1 MGALLLYILKSTICL
16 ILFYLGFKALLSN
29 DTFFRFNRW
38 VLLGGIGICMLLP
51 VIKIQTSEPLLIQQP
66 IIHLEK
72 MIAGEE
78 TVAIHLPDNNSGVDI
93 TPVTGPARMIDW
105 GQIIALLYWAGVVF
119 CLMTTLLSFRK
130 MFVLIRSGRKLQQ
143 GRYTLIIVP
152 SCVSPFSWGR
162 YIILSEEDYEKY
174 PDEILT
180 HEMMHLKSHHSIDLL
195 FMECILWLHW
205 FNPAIWLLKREL
217 KDIHEYQADKGVLT
231 LGIDA
236 TKYQLLLVKKAV
248 GSSLYTLA
256 NSFNHSKIKKRI
268 TMMLKG
274 KSNNWARLKLLLLV
288 PVGLIV
294 LNAFARPEVNRQ
306 LETLVQS
313 KDKETPPEEQQDMR
327 RFFKM
332 ELEKYMRE
340 KMGITTPSDED
351 KNNFLE
357 KETNKQMLLVNA
369 LGQILLNNK
378 FTSYG
383 DLPEKLKHIFETPSA
398 RAGKPVAFYSMID
411 RGVPSKALA
420 NILSIVNRAF
430 LKQQEK
436 SGTSNVPILF
446 YEDNAHDKGQ
456 NGKKY
461 WINPNYVY
469 FSFNGKKLSIEEFIL
484 LKEQAVRGA
493 TNRSELND
501 AKGEVIEVIPYFK
514 RKDGNV
520 VPNDAFY
527 FELAAKLDDS
537 LTMSSLDL
545 HTEVQDDISTDYPV
559 LISYRTASFES
570 GVYEATLSK
579 KMENVKATA
588 ERISKGKEKVEELTV
603 LPANKD
609 VPLSYLEAVKQV
621 LEEKGLS
628 CVIKNKVPDGVK

>member
-38 VLLGGIGICMLLP
+38 VLLVGIATCMLLP
-51 VIKIQTSEPLLIQQP
+51 AIKIQTSEPLLIQQP

-78 TVAIHLPDNNSGVDI
+78 TVVTYLSDNNPEVDMI
-93 TPVTGPARMIDW
+93 PVVTPAKMIDW
-105 GQIIALLYWAGVVF
+105 GQIIALLYWAGFIF

-143 GRYTLIIVP
+143 GRYTLILVP

-162 YIILSEEDYEKY
+162 YIILSEEDYEKH

-195 FMECILWLHW
+195 FVECILWLHW

-231 LGIDA
+231 QGVDA

-313 KDKETPPEEQQDMR
+313 KDKETPPEEQQDMKS
-327 RFFKM
+327 FFKT
-332 ELEKYMRE
+332 ELDSYMKKVE
-340 KMGITTPSDED
+340 PQTAFEPDEIIAFMK
-351 KNNFLE
+351 KNTEPKDLFI
-357 KETNKQMLLVNA
+357 NA
-369 LGQILLNNK
+369 KGDVLLNNDFANYK
-378 FTSYG
+378 EKEQFLG
-383 DLPEKLKHIFETPSA
+383 KLQDLFEKSK
-398 RAGKPVAFYSMID
+398 KPVSFYFLIDINTPEEATEAVLHLVKEAFD
-411 RGVPSKALA
+411 KRQKVVGADKAP
-420 NILSIVNRAF
+420 F
-430 LKQQEK
+430 LLFEDARNNKNFPGKEQEK
-436 SGTSNVPILF
+436 KQDVAYYTVDGKQVSPKAYEELKKNFKQIKPRKSDLVDIKGKVVEIHTYMKLEDGSTIPSPALYAEIL
-446 YEDNAHDKGQ
+446 E
-456 NGKKY
+456 
-461 WINPNYVY
+461 
-469 FSFNGKKLSIEEFIL
+469 
-484 LKEQAVRGA
+484 
-493 TNRSELND
+493 
-501 AKGEVIEVIPYFK
+501 
-514 RKDGNV
+514 
-520 VPNDAFY
+520 
-527 FELAAKLDDS
+527 DDS
-537 LTMSSLDL
+537 TA
-545 HTEVQDDISTDYPV
+545 YPV

>member
-38 VLLGGIGICMLLP
+38 VLLVGIATCMLLP
-51 VIKIQTSEPLLIQQP
+51 AIKIQTSEPLLIQQP

-78 TVAIHLPDNNSGVDI
+78 TVVTYLSDNNPEVDMI
-93 TPVTGPARMIDW
+93 PVVTPAKMIDW
-105 GQIIALLYWAGVVF
+105 GQIIALLYWAGFIF

-130 MFVLIRSGRKLQQ
+130 MFVLIWSGRKLQQ
-143 GRYTLIIVP
+143 GRYTLILVP

-162 YIILSEEDYEKY
+162 YIILSEEDYEKH

-231 LGIDA
+231 QGVDA

-313 KDKETPPEEQQDMR
+313 KDKETPPEEQQDMKS
-327 RFFKM
+327 FFKT
-332 ELEKYMRE
+332 ELESYIKKVDPQTRFE
-340 KMGITTPSDED
+340 PDEIIAFMK
-351 KNNFLE
+351 KNTEPKDLFI
-357 KETNKQMLLVNA
+357 NA
-369 LGQILLNNK
+369 KGDVLLNNDFANYK
-378 FTSYG
+378 EKEQFLGKLQDLFEKSKKPVSFYFLIDINTPEEATEAVLHLVKEAFDKRQKVVGADKAPFLLFEDARNNKNFPRKVSMAQSSKKGTVYIIQNKKVVGVING
-383 DLPEKLKHIFETPSA
+383 DVADYKLPDFSKDMVTIQH
-398 RAGKPVAFYSMID
+398 AGKDVSSSRLNSVKDMIEKNGFSCQINTSVFKNGDALPPPPPPSPDAYVAFNY
-411 RGVPSKALA
+411 K
-420 NILSIVNRAF
+420 
-430 LKQQEK
+430 
-436 SGTSNVPILF
+436 
-446 YEDNAHDKGQ
+446 
-456 NGKKY
+456 NG
-461 WINPNYVY
+461 
-469 FSFNGKKLSIEEFIL
+469 G
-484 LKEQAVRGA
+484 KEQGLIVYERYLKN
-493 TNRSELND
+493 TNEID
-501 AKGEVIEVIPYFK
+501 K
-514 RKDGNV
+514 RFNSIY
-520 VPNDAFY
+520 N
-527 FELAAKLDDS
+527 
-537 LTMSSLDL
+537 
-545 HTEVQDDISTDYPV
+545 DDISSVT
-559 LISYRTASFES
+559 IT
-570 GVYEATLSK
+570 VYK
-579 KMENVKATA
+579 KA
-588 ERISKGKEKVEELTV
+588 
-603 LPANKD
+603 
-609 VPLSYLEAVKQV
+609 
-621 LEEKGLS
+621 
-628 CVIKNKVPDGVK
+628 PDGMLDGVEKYLKDKIKYDVEYIVKRE

>member
-38 VLLGGIGICMLLP
+38 VLLVGIATCMLLP
-51 VIKIQTSEPLLIQQP
+51 AIKIQTSEPLLIQQP

-78 TVAIHLPDNNSGVDI
+78 TVVTYLSDNNPEVNMI
-93 TPVTGPARMIDW
+93 PVVTPAKMIDW
-105 GQIIALLYWAGVVF
+105 GQIIALLYWAGFIF

-143 GRYTLIIVP
+143 GRYTLILVP

-195 FMECILWLHW
+195 FVECILWLHW

-231 LGIDA
+231 QGVDA

-313 KDKETPPEEQQDMR
+313 KDKETPPEEQQDMKS
-327 RFFKM
+327 FFKT
-332 ELEKYMRE
+332 ELESYIKKVDPQTRFE
-340 KMGITTPSDED
+340 PDEIIAFMK
-351 KNNFLE
+351 KNTEPKDLFI
-357 KETNKQMLLVNA
+357 NA
-369 LGQILLNNK
+369 KGDVLLNNDFANYK
-378 FTSYG
+378 EKEQFLGKLQDLFEKSKKPVSFYFLIDINTPEEATEAVLHLVKEAFDKRQKVVGADKAPFLLFEDARNNKNFPRKVSMAQSSKKGTVYIIQNKKVVGVING
-383 DLPEKLKHIFETPSA
+383 DVADYKLPDFSKDMVTIQP
-398 RAGKPVAFYSMID
+398 AGKDVSSSRLNSVKDMIEKNGFSCQINTSVFKNGDALPPPPPPSPDAYVAFNY
-411 RGVPSKALA
+411 K
-420 NILSIVNRAF
+420 
-430 LKQQEK
+430 
-436 SGTSNVPILF
+436 
-446 YEDNAHDKGQ
+446 
-456 NGKKY
+456 NG
-461 WINPNYVY
+461 
-469 FSFNGKKLSIEEFIL
+469 G
-484 LKEQAVRGA
+484 KEQGLIVYERYLKN
-493 TNRSELND
+493 TNEID
-501 AKGEVIEVIPYFK
+501 K
-514 RKDGNV
+514 RFNSIY
-520 VPNDAFY
+520 N
-527 FELAAKLDDS
+527 
-537 LTMSSLDL
+537 
-545 HTEVQDDISTDYPV
+545 DDISSVT
-559 LISYRTASFES
+559 IT
-570 GVYEATLSK
+570 VYK
-579 KMENVKATA
+579 KA
-588 ERISKGKEKVEELTV
+588 
-603 LPANKD
+603 
-609 VPLSYLEAVKQV
+609 
-621 LEEKGLS
+621 
-628 CVIKNKVPDGVK
+628 PDGMLDGVEKYLKDKIKYDVEYIVKRE

>member
-38 VLLGGIGICMLLP
+38 VLLVGIATCMLLP
-51 VIKIQTSEPLLIQQP
+51 AIKIQTSEPLLIQQP

-78 TVAIHLPDNNSGVDI
+78 TVVTYLSDNNPEVDMI
-93 TPVTGPARMIDW
+93 PVVTPAKMIDW
-105 GQIIALLYWAGVVF
+105 GQIIALLYWAGFIF

-130 MFVLIRSGRKLQQ
+130 MFVLIRSGRKLRQ
-143 GRYTLIIVP
+143 GRYTLILVP

-162 YIILSEEDYEKY
+162 YIILSEEDYEKH

-231 LGIDA
+231 QGVDA

-313 KDKETPPEEQQDMR
+313 KDKETPPEEQQDMKS
-327 RFFKM
+327 FFKT
-332 ELEKYMRE
+332 ELDSYMKKVE
-340 KMGITTPSDED
+340 PQAAFEPDEIIAFMK
-351 KNNFLE
+351 KNTEPKDLFI
-357 KETNKQMLLVNA
+357 NA
-369 LGQILLNNK
+369 KGDVLLNNDFANYK
-378 FTSYG
+378 EKEQFLG
-383 DLPEKLKHIFETPSA
+383 KLQDLFEKSK
-398 RAGKPVAFYSMID
+398 KPVS
-411 RGVPSKALA
+411 
-420 NILSIVNRAF
+420 
-430 LKQQEK
+430 
-436 SGTSNVPILF
+436 
-446 YEDNAHDKGQ
+446 
-456 NGKKY
+456 
-461 WINPNYVY
+461 
-469 FSFNGKKLSIEEFIL
+469 
-484 LKEQAVRGA
+484 
-493 TNRSELND
+493 
-501 AKGEVIEVIPYFK
+501 
-514 RKDGNV
+514 
-520 VPNDAFY
+520 FY
-527 FELAAKLDDS
+527 FLIDINTPEEATEAVLHLVKEAFDKRQKVVGADKAPFLLFEDARNNKNFPGKGREKKQDVAYYTVDGKQVSPKAYEELKKNFKQIKPRKSDLVDIKGKVVEIHTYMKLEDGSTIPSPALYAEISEDDG
-537 LTMSSLDL
+537 TA
-545 HTEVQDDISTDYPV
+545 YPV

-588 ERISKGKEKVEELTV
+588 ERISKEKEKVEELTV

-621 LEEKGLS
+621 LEGKGLS
-628 CVIKNKVPDGVK
+628 CTIKNKVPDGIK

>member
-38 VLLGGIGICMLLP
+38 VLLVGIATCMLLP
-51 VIKIQTSEPLLIQQP
+51 AIKIQTSEPLLIQQP

-78 TVAIHLPDNNSGVDI
+78 TVVTYLSDNNPEVNMI
-93 TPVTGPARMIDW
+93 PVVTPAKMIDW
-105 GQIIALLYWAGVVF
+105 GQIIALLYWAGFIF

-143 GRYTLIIVP
+143 GRYTLILVP

-162 YIILSEEDYEKY
+162 YIILSEEDYEKH

-231 LGIDA
+231 QGVDA

-313 KDKETPPEEQQDMR
+313 KDKETPPEEQQDMKS
-327 RFFKM
+327 FFKT
-332 ELEKYMRE
+332 ELDSYMKKVE
-340 KMGITTPSDED
+340 PQTAFEPDEIIAFMK
-351 KNNFLE
+351 KNTEPKDLFI
-357 KETNKQMLLVNA
+357 NA
-369 LGQILLNNK
+369 KGDVLLNNDFANYK
-378 FTSYG
+378 EKEQFLGKLQDLFEKSKKPVSFYFLIDINTPEEATEAVLHLVKEAFDKRQKVVGADKAPFLLFEDARNNKNFPRKVSMAQSSKKGTVYIIQNKKVVGVING
-383 DLPEKLKHIFETPSA
+383 DVADYKLPDFSKDMVTIQP
-398 RAGKPVAFYSMID
+398 AGKDVSSSRLNSVKDMIEKNGFSCQINTSVFKNGDALPPPPPPPSPDAYVAFNY
-411 RGVPSKALA
+411 K
-420 NILSIVNRAF
+420 
-430 LKQQEK
+430 
-436 SGTSNVPILF
+436 
-446 YEDNAHDKGQ
+446 
-456 NGKKY
+456 NG
-461 WINPNYVY
+461 
-469 FSFNGKKLSIEEFIL
+469 G
-484 LKEQAVRGA
+484 KEQGLIVYERYLKN
-493 TNRSELND
+493 TNEID
-501 AKGEVIEVIPYFK
+501 K
-514 RKDGNV
+514 RFNSIY
-520 VPNDAFY
+520 N
-527 FELAAKLDDS
+527 
-537 LTMSSLDL
+537 
-545 HTEVQDDISTDYPV
+545 DDISSVT
-559 LISYRTASFES
+559 IT
-570 GVYEATLSK
+570 VYK
-579 KMENVKATA
+579 KA
-588 ERISKGKEKVEELTV
+588 
-603 LPANKD
+603 
-609 VPLSYLEAVKQV
+609 
-621 LEEKGLS
+621 
-628 CVIKNKVPDGVK
+628 PDGMLKKKKKYLKDKIKYDVEYIVKRE

>member
-38 VLLGGIGICMLLP
+38 VLLVGIATCMLLP
-51 VIKIQTSEPLLIQQP
+51 AIKIQTSEPLLIQQP

-78 TVAIHLPDNNSGVDI
+78 TVVTYLSDNNPEVDMI
-93 TPVTGPARMIDW
+93 PVVTPAKMIDW
-105 GQIIALLYWAGVVF
+105 GQIIALLYWAGFIF

-143 GRYTLIIVP
+143 GRYTLILVP
-152 SCVSPFSWGR
+152 SSVSPFSWGR
-162 YIILSEEDYEKY
+162 YIILSEEDYEKH

-231 LGIDA
+231 QGVDA

-313 KDKETPPEEQQDMR
+313 KDKETPPEEQQDMKS
-327 RFFKM
+327 FFKT
-332 ELEKYMRE
+332 ELDSYMKKVE
-340 KMGITTPSDED
+340 PQTAFEPDEIIAFMK
-351 KNNFLE
+351 KNTEPKDLFI
-357 KETNKQMLLVNA
+357 NA
-369 LGQILLNNK
+369 KGDVLLNNDFANYK
-378 FTSYG
+378 EKEQFLG
-383 DLPEKLKHIFETPSA
+383 KLQDLFEKSK
-398 RAGKPVAFYSMID
+398 KPVS
-411 RGVPSKALA
+411 
-420 NILSIVNRAF
+420 
-430 LKQQEK
+430 
-436 SGTSNVPILF
+436 
-446 YEDNAHDKGQ
+446 
-456 NGKKY
+456 
-461 WINPNYVY
+461 
-469 FSFNGKKLSIEEFIL
+469 
-484 LKEQAVRGA
+484 
-493 TNRSELND
+493 
-501 AKGEVIEVIPYFK
+501 
-514 RKDGNV
+514 
-520 VPNDAFY
+520 FY
-527 FELAAKLDDS
+527 FLIDINTPEEATEAVLHLVKEAFDKRQKVVGADKAPFLLFEDARNNKNFPGKGREKKQDVAYYTVDGKQVSPKAYEELKKNFKQIKPRKSDLVDIKGKVVEIHTYMKLEDGSTIPSPALYAEISEDDG
-537 LTMSSLDL
+537 TA
-545 HTEVQDDISTDYPV
+545 YPV

-588 ERISKGKEKVEELTV
+588 ERISKEKEKVEVLTV

-621 LEEKGLS
+621 LEGKGLS
-628 CVIKNKVPDGVK
+628 CTIKNKVPDGIK

>member
-38 VLLGGIGICMLLP
+38 VLLVGIATCMLLP
-51 VIKIQTSEPLLIQQP
+51 AIKIQTSEPLLIQQP

-78 TVAIHLPDNNSGVDI
+78 TVVTYLSDNNPEVNMI
-93 TPVTGPARMIDW
+93 PVVTPAKMIDW
-105 GQIIALLYWAGVVF
+105 GQIIALLYWAGFIF

-143 GRYTLIIVP
+143 GRYTLILVP

-162 YIILSEEDYEKY
+162 YIILSEEDYEKH

-231 LGIDA
+231 QGVDA

-313 KDKETPPEEQQDMR
+313 KDKETPPEEHQDMKS
-327 RFFKM
+327 FFKT
-332 ELEKYMRE
+332 ELDSYMKKVE
-340 KMGITTPSDED
+340 PQTAFEPDEIIAFMK
-351 KNNFLE
+351 KNTEPKDLFI
-357 KETNKQMLLVNA
+357 NA
-369 LGQILLNNK
+369 KGDVLLNNDFANYK
-378 FTSYG
+378 EKEQFLGKLQDLFEKSKKPVSFYFLIDINTPEEATEAVLHLVKEAFDKRQKVVGADKAPFLLFEDARNNKNFPRKVSMAQSSKKGTVYIIQNKKVVGVING
-383 DLPEKLKHIFETPSA
+383 DVADYKLPDFSKDMVTIQP
-398 RAGKPVAFYSMID
+398 AGKDVSSSRLNSVKDMIEKNGFSCQINTSVFKNGDALPPPPPPPSPDAYVAFNY
-411 RGVPSKALA
+411 K
-420 NILSIVNRAF
+420 
-430 LKQQEK
+430 
-436 SGTSNVPILF
+436 
-446 YEDNAHDKGQ
+446 
-456 NGKKY
+456 NG
-461 WINPNYVY
+461 
-469 FSFNGKKLSIEEFIL
+469 G
-484 LKEQAVRGA
+484 KEQGLIVYERYLKN
-493 TNRSELND
+493 TNEID
-501 AKGEVIEVIPYFK
+501 K
-514 RKDGNV
+514 RFNSIY
-520 VPNDAFY
+520 N
-527 FELAAKLDDS
+527 
-537 LTMSSLDL
+537 
-545 HTEVQDDISTDYPV
+545 DDISSVT
-559 LISYRTASFES
+559 IT
-570 GVYEATLSK
+570 VYK
-579 KMENVKATA
+579 KA
-588 ERISKGKEKVEELTV
+588 
-603 LPANKD
+603 
-609 VPLSYLEAVKQV
+609 
-621 LEEKGLS
+621 
-628 CVIKNKVPDGVK
+628 PDGMLDGVEKYLKDKIKYDVEYIVKRE

>member
-38 VLLGGIGICMLLP
+38 VLLVGIATCMLLP
-51 VIKIQTSEPLLIQQP
+51 AIKIQTSEPLLIQQP

-78 TVAIHLPDNNSGVDI
+78 TVVTYLSDNNPEVDMI
-93 TPVTGPARMIDW
+93 PVVTPAKMIDW
-105 GQIIALLYWAGVVF
+105 GQIIALLYWAGFIF

-143 GRYTLIIVP
+143 GRYTLILVP

-162 YIILSEEDYEKY
+162 YIILSEEDYEKH

-231 LGIDA
+231 QGVDA

-313 KDKETPPEEQQDMR
+313 KDKETPPEEQQDMKS
-327 RFFKM
+327 FFKT
-332 ELEKYMRE
+332 ELDSYMKKVE
-340 KMGITTPSDED
+340 PQAAFEPDEIIAFMK
-351 KNNFLE
+351 KNTEPKDLFI
-357 KETNKQMLLVNA
+357 NA
-369 LGQILLNNK
+369 KGDVLLNNDFANYK
-378 FTSYG
+378 EKEQFLG
-383 DLPEKLKHIFETPSA
+383 KLQDLFEKSK
-398 RAGKPVAFYSMID
+398 KPVS
-411 RGVPSKALA
+411 
-420 NILSIVNRAF
+420 
-430 LKQQEK
+430 
-436 SGTSNVPILF
+436 
-446 YEDNAHDKGQ
+446 
-456 NGKKY
+456 
-461 WINPNYVY
+461 
-469 FSFNGKKLSIEEFIL
+469 
-484 LKEQAVRGA
+484 
-493 TNRSELND
+493 
-501 AKGEVIEVIPYFK
+501 
-514 RKDGNV
+514 
-520 VPNDAFY
+520 FY
-527 FELAAKLDDS
+527 FLIDINTPEEATEAVLHLVKEAFDKRQKVVGADKAPFLLFEDARNNKNFPGKGREKKQDVAYYTVDGKQVSPKAYEELKKNFKQIKPRKSDLVDIKGKVVEIHTYMKLEDGSTIPSPALYAEISEDDG
-537 LTMSSLDL
+537 TA
-545 HTEVQDDISTDYPV
+545 YPV

-579 KMENVKATA
+579 KMDNVKATA
-588 ERISKGKEKVEELTV
+588 ERISKEKEKVEELTV

-621 LEEKGLS
+621 LEGKGLS
-628 CVIKNKVPDGVK
+628 CTIKNKVPDGIK

>member
-38 VLLGGIGICMLLP
+38 VLLVGIATCMLLP
-51 VIKIQTSEPLLIQQP
+51 AIKIQTSEPLLIQQP

-78 TVAIHLPDNNSGVDI
+78 TVVTYLSDNNPEVNMI
-93 TPVTGPARMIDW
+93 PVVTPAKMIDW
-105 GQIIALLYWAGVVF
+105 GQIIALLYWAGFIF

-130 MFVLIRSGRKLQQ
+130 MFVLIRSGRKIQQ
-143 GRYTLIIVP
+143 GRYTLILVP

-231 LGIDA
+231 QGVDA

-313 KDKETPPEEQQDMR
+313 KDKETPPEEQQDMKS
-327 RFFKM
+327 FFKT
-332 ELEKYMRE
+332 ELDSYMKKVEPQTRFE
-340 KMGITTPSDED
+340 PDEIIAFMK
-351 KNNFLE
+351 KNTEPKDLFI
-357 KETNKQMLLVNA
+357 NA
-369 LGQILLNNK
+369 KGDVLLNNDFANYK
-378 FTSYG
+378 EKEQFLG
-383 DLPEKLKHIFETPSA
+383 KLQDLFEKSK
-398 RAGKPVAFYSMID
+398 KPVSFYFLIDINTPEEATEAVLHLVKEAFD
-411 RGVPSKALA
+411 KRQKVVGADKAP
-420 NILSIVNRAF
+420 F
-430 LKQQEK
+430 LLFEDARNNKNFPGKEQEK
-436 SGTSNVPILF
+436 KQDVAYYTVDGKQVSPKAYEELKKNFKQIKPRKSDLVDIKGKVVEIHTYMKLEDGSTIPSPALYAEIL
-446 YEDNAHDKGQ
+446 E
-456 NGKKY
+456 
-461 WINPNYVY
+461 
-469 FSFNGKKLSIEEFIL
+469 
-484 LKEQAVRGA
+484 
-493 TNRSELND
+493 
-501 AKGEVIEVIPYFK
+501 
-514 RKDGNV
+514 
-520 VPNDAFY
+520 
-527 FELAAKLDDS
+527 DDS
-537 LTMSSLDL
+537 TA
-545 HTEVQDDISTDYPV
+545 YPV

>member
-38 VLLGGIGICMLLP
+38 VLLVGIATCMLLP
-51 VIKIQTSEPLLIQQP
+51 AIKIQTSEPLLIQQP

-78 TVAIHLPDNNSGVDI
+78 TVVTYLSDNNPEVNMI
-93 TPVTGPARMIDW
+93 PVVTPAKMIDW
-105 GQIIALLYWAGVVF
+105 GQIIALLYWAGFIF

-143 GRYTLIIVP
+143 GRYTLILVP

-162 YIILSEEDYEKY
+162 YIILSEEDYEKH

-231 LGIDA
+231 QGVDA

-313 KDKETPPEEQQDMR
+313 KDKETPPEEQQDMKS
-327 RFFKM
+327 FFKT
-332 ELEKYMRE
+332 ELDSYMKKVE
-340 KMGITTPSDED
+340 PQTAFEPDEIIAFMK
-351 KNNFLE
+351 KNTEPKDLFI
-357 KETNKQMLLVNA
+357 NA
-369 LGQILLNNK
+369 KGDVLLNNDFANYK
-378 FTSYG
+378 EKEQFLGKLQDLFEKSKKPVSFYFLIDINTPEEATEAVLHLVKEAFDKRQKVVGADKAPFLLFEDARNNKNFPRKVSMAQSSKKGTVYIIQNKKVVGVING
-383 DLPEKLKHIFETPSA
+383 DVADYKLPDFSKDMVTIQP
-398 RAGKPVAFYSMID
+398 AGKDVSSSRLNSVKDMIEKNGFSCQINTSVFKNGDALPPPPPPPSPDAYVAFNY
-411 RGVPSKALA
+411 K
-420 NILSIVNRAF
+420 
-430 LKQQEK
+430 
-436 SGTSNVPILF
+436 
-446 YEDNAHDKGQ
+446 
-456 NGKKY
+456 NG
-461 WINPNYVY
+461 
-469 FSFNGKKLSIEEFIL
+469 G
-484 LKEQAVRGA
+484 KEQGLIVYERYLKN
-493 TNRSELND
+493 TNEID
-501 AKGEVIEVIPYFK
+501 K
-514 RKDGNV
+514 RFNSIY
-520 VPNDAFY
+520 N
-527 FELAAKLDDS
+527 
-537 LTMSSLDL
+537 
-545 HTEVQDDISTDYPV
+545 DDISSVT
-559 LISYRTASFES
+559 IT
-570 GVYEATLSK
+570 VYK
-579 KMENVKATA
+579 KA
-588 ERISKGKEKVEELTV
+588 
-603 LPANKD
+603 
-609 VPLSYLEAVKQV
+609 
-621 LEEKGLS
+621 
-628 CVIKNKVPDGVK
+628 PDGMLDGVEKYLKDKIKYDVEYIVKRE

>member
-38 VLLGGIGICMLLP
+38 VLLVGIATCMLLP
-51 VIKIQTSEPLLIQQP
+51 AIKIQTSEPLLIQQP

-78 TVAIHLPDNNSGVDI
+78 TVVTYLSDNNPEVDMI
-93 TPVTGPARMIDW
+93 PVVTPAKMIDW
-105 GQIIALLYWAGVVF
+105 GQIIALLYWAGFIF

-143 GRYTLIIVP
+143 GRYTLILVP

-162 YIILSEEDYEKY
+162 YIILSEEDYEKH

-231 LGIDA
+231 QGVDA

-313 KDKETPPEEQQDMR
+313 KDKETPPEEQQDMKS
-327 RFFKM
+327 FFKT
-332 ELEKYMRE
+332 ELDSYMKKVE
-340 KMGITTPSDED
+340 PQTAFEPDEIIAFMK
-351 KNNFLE
+351 KNTEPKDLFI
-357 KETNKQMLLVNA
+357 NA
-369 LGQILLNNK
+369 KGDVLLNNDFANYK
-378 FTSYG
+378 EKEQFLGKLQDLFEKSKKPVSFYFLIDINTPEEATEAVLHLVKEAFDKRQKVVGADKAPFLLFEDARNNKNFPGKVSMAQSSKKGTVYIIQNKKVVGVING
-383 DLPEKLKHIFETPSA
+383 DVADYKLPDFSKDMVTIQP
-398 RAGKPVAFYSMID
+398 AGKDVSSSRLNSVKDMIEKNGFSCQINTSVFKNGDALPPPPPPSPDAYVAFNY
-411 RGVPSKALA
+411 K
-420 NILSIVNRAF
+420 
-430 LKQQEK
+430 
-436 SGTSNVPILF
+436 
-446 YEDNAHDKGQ
+446 
-456 NGKKY
+456 NG
-461 WINPNYVY
+461 
-469 FSFNGKKLSIEEFIL
+469 G
-484 LKEQAVRGA
+484 KEQGLIVYERYLKN
-493 TNRSELND
+493 TNEID
-501 AKGEVIEVIPYFK
+501 K
-514 RKDGNV
+514 RFNSIY
-520 VPNDAFY
+520 N
-527 FELAAKLDDS
+527 
-537 LTMSSLDL
+537 
-545 HTEVQDDISTDYPV
+545 DDISSVT
-559 LISYRTASFES
+559 IT
-570 GVYEATLSK
+570 VYK
-579 KMENVKATA
+579 KA
-588 ERISKGKEKVEELTV
+588 
-603 LPANKD
+603 
-609 VPLSYLEAVKQV
+609 
-621 LEEKGLS
+621 
-628 CVIKNKVPDGVK
+628 PDGMLDGVEKYLKDKIKYDVEYIVKRE

>member
-38 VLLGGIGICMLLP
+38 VLLVGIATCMLLP
-51 VIKIQTSEPLLIQQP
+51 AIKIQTSEPLLIQQP

-78 TVAIHLPDNNSGVDI
+78 TVVTYLSDNNPEVDMI
-93 TPVTGPARMIDW
+93 PVVTPAKMIDW
-105 GQIIALLYWAGVVF
+105 GQIIALLYWAGFIF

-143 GRYTLIIVP
+143 GRYTLILVP

-195 FMECILWLHW
+195 FVECILWLHW

-231 LGIDA
+231 QGVDA

-313 KDKETPPEEQQDMR
+313 KDKETPPEEQQDMKS
-327 RFFKM
+327 FFKM
-332 ELEKYMRE
+332 ELDSYMKKVEPQTRFE
-340 KMGITTPSDED
+340 PDEIIAFMK
-351 KNNFLE
+351 KNTEPKDLFI
-357 KETNKQMLLVNA
+357 NA
-369 LGQILLNNK
+369 KGDVLLNNDFANYK
-378 FTSYG
+378 EKEQFLGKLQDLFEKSKKPVSFYFLIDINTPEEATEAVLHLVKEAFDKRQKVVGADKAPFLLFEDARNNKNFPGKVSMAQSSKKGTVYIIQNKKVVGAING
-383 DLPEKLKHIFETPSA
+383 DVADYKLPDFSKDMVTIQP
-398 RAGKPVAFYSMID
+398 AGKDVSSSRLNSVKDMIEKNGFSCQINTSVFKNGDALPPPPPPNPDAYVAFNY
-411 RGVPSKALA
+411 K
-420 NILSIVNRAF
+420 
-430 LKQQEK
+430 
-436 SGTSNVPILF
+436 
-446 YEDNAHDKGQ
+446 
-456 NGKKY
+456 NG
-461 WINPNYVY
+461 
-469 FSFNGKKLSIEEFIL
+469 G
-484 LKEQAVRGA
+484 KEQGLIVYERYLKN
-493 TNRSELND
+493 TNEID
-501 AKGEVIEVIPYFK
+501 K
-514 RKDGNV
+514 RFNSIY
-520 VPNDAFY
+520 N
-527 FELAAKLDDS
+527 
-537 LTMSSLDL
+537 
-545 HTEVQDDISTDYPV
+545 DDISSVT
-559 LISYRTASFES
+559 IT
-570 GVYEATLSK
+570 VYK
-579 KMENVKATA
+579 KA
-588 ERISKGKEKVEELTV
+588 
-603 LPANKD
+603 
-609 VPLSYLEAVKQV
+609 
-621 LEEKGLS
+621 
-628 CVIKNKVPDGVK
+628 PDGMLDGVEKYLKDKIKYDVEYIVKRE

>member
-38 VLLGGIGICMLLP
+38 VLLVGIATCMLLP
-51 VIKIQTSEPLLIQQP
+51 AIKIQTSEPLLIQQP

-78 TVAIHLPDNNSGVDI
+78 TVVTYLSDNNPEVDMI
-93 TPVTGPARMIDW
+93 PVVTPAKMIDW
-105 GQIIALLYWAGVVF
+105 GQIIALLYWAGFIF

-143 GRYTLIIVP
+143 GRYTLILVP

-195 FMECILWLHW
+195 FVECILWLHW

-231 LGIDA
+231 QGVDA

-313 KDKETPPEEQQDMR
+313 KDKETPPEEQQDMKS
-327 RFFKM
+327 FFKT
-332 ELEKYMRE
+332 ELDSYMKKVE
-340 KMGITTPSDED
+340 PQTAFEPDEIIAFMK
-351 KNNFLE
+351 KNTEPKDLFI
-357 KETNKQMLLVNA
+357 NA
-369 LGQILLNNK
+369 KGDVLLNNDFANYK
-378 FTSYG
+378 EKEQFLGKLQDLFEKSKKPVSFYFLIDINTPEEATEAVLHLVKEAFDKRQKVVGADKAPFLLFEDARNNKNFPRKVSMAQSSKKGTVYIIQNKKVVGVING
-383 DLPEKLKHIFETPSA
+383 DVADYKLPDFSKDMVTIQP
-398 RAGKPVAFYSMID
+398 AGKDVSSSRLNSVKDMIEKNGFSCQINTSVFKNGDALPPPPPPSPDAYVAFNY
-411 RGVPSKALA
+411 K
-420 NILSIVNRAF
+420 
-430 LKQQEK
+430 
-436 SGTSNVPILF
+436 
-446 YEDNAHDKGQ
+446 
-456 NGKKY
+456 NG
-461 WINPNYVY
+461 
-469 FSFNGKKLSIEEFIL
+469 G
-484 LKEQAVRGA
+484 KEQ
-493 TNRSELND
+493 
-501 AKGEVIEVIPYFK
+501 
-514 RKDGNV
+514 
-520 VPNDAFY
+520 
-527 FELAAKLDDS
+527 
-537 LTMSSLDL
+537 
-545 HTEVQDDISTDYPV
+545 
-559 LISYRTASFES
+559 
-570 GVYEATLSK
+570 
-579 KMENVKATA
+579 
-588 ERISKGKEKVEELTV
+588 
-603 LPANKD
+603 
-609 VPLSYLEAVKQV
+609 
-621 LEEKGLS
+621 GLS
-628 CVIKNKVPDGVK
+628 LIHI

>member
-38 VLLGGIGICMLLP
+38 VLLVGIATCMLLP
-51 VIKIQTSEPLLIQQP
+51 AIKIQTSEPLLIQQP

-78 TVAIHLPDNNSGVDI
+78 TVVTYLSDNNPEVNMI
-93 TPVTGPARMIDW
+93 PVVTPAKMIDW
-105 GQIIALLYWAGVVF
+105 GQIIALLYWAGFIF

-143 GRYTLIIVP
+143 GRYTLILVP

-231 LGIDA
+231 QGVDA

-313 KDKETPPEEQQDMR
+313 KDKETPPEEQQDMKS
-327 RFFKM
+327 FFKT
-332 ELEKYMRE
+332 ELDSYMKKVEPQTRFE
-340 KMGITTPSDED
+340 PDEIIAFMK
-351 KNNFLE
+351 KNTEPKDLFI
-357 KETNKQMLLVNA
+357 NA
-369 LGQILLNNK
+369 KGDVLLNNDFANYK
-378 FTSYG
+378 EKEQFLTKLQDLFEKSKKPVSFYFLIDINTPEEATEAVLHLVKEAFDKRQKVVGVDKAPFLLFEDARNNKNFPGKVSMAQSSKKGTVYIIQNKKVVGAING
-383 DLPEKLKHIFETPSA
+383 DVADYKLPDFSKDMVTIQP
-398 RAGKPVAFYSMID
+398 AGKDVSSSRLNSVKDMIEKNGFSCQINTSVFKNGDALPPPPPPNPDAYVAFNY
-411 RGVPSKALA
+411 K
-420 NILSIVNRAF
+420 
-430 LKQQEK
+430 
-436 SGTSNVPILF
+436 
-446 YEDNAHDKGQ
+446 
-456 NGKKY
+456 NG
-461 WINPNYVY
+461 
-469 FSFNGKKLSIEEFIL
+469 G
-484 LKEQAVRGA
+484 KEQGLIVYERYLKN
-493 TNRSELND
+493 TNEID
-501 AKGEVIEVIPYFK
+501 K
-514 RKDGNV
+514 RFNSIY
-520 VPNDAFY
+520 N
-527 FELAAKLDDS
+527 
-537 LTMSSLDL
+537 
-545 HTEVQDDISTDYPV
+545 DDISSVT
-559 LISYRTASFES
+559 IT
-570 GVYEATLSK
+570 VYK
-579 KMENVKATA
+579 KA
-588 ERISKGKEKVEELTV
+588 
-603 LPANKD
+603 
-609 VPLSYLEAVKQV
+609 
-621 LEEKGLS
+621 
-628 CVIKNKVPDGVK
+628 PDGMLDGVEKYLKDKIKYDVEYIVKRE

>member
-38 VLLGGIGICMLLP
+38 VLLVGIATCILLP
-51 VIKIQTSEPLLIQQP
+51 AIKIQTSEPLLIQQP

-78 TVAIHLPDNNSGVDI
+78 TVVTYLSDNTPEVDR
-93 TPVTGPARMIDW
+93 TPVVTPAKMIDW
-105 GQIIALLYWAGVVF
+105 GQIIALLYWAGFIF

-143 GRYTLIIVP
+143 GRYTLILVP

-162 YIILSEEDYEKY
+162 YIILSEEDYEKH

-231 LGIDA
+231 QGVDA

-313 KDKETPPEEQQDMR
+313 KDKETPPEEQQDMKS
-327 RFFKM
+327 FFKT
-332 ELEKYMRE
+332 ELESYIKKVDPQTRFE
-340 KMGITTPSDED
+340 PDEIIAFMK
-351 KNNFLE
+351 KNTEPKDLFI
-357 KETNKQMLLVNA
+357 NA
-369 LGQILLNNK
+369 KGDVLLNNDFANYK
-378 FTSYG
+378 EKEQFLGKLQDLFEKSKKPVSFYFLIDINTPEEATEAVLHLVKEAFDKRQKVVGADKAPFLLFEDARNNKNFPGKVSMAQSSKKGTVYIIQNKKVVGVING
-383 DLPEKLKHIFETPSA
+383 DVADYKLPDFSKDMVTIQP
-398 RAGKPVAFYSMID
+398 AGKDVSSSRLNSVKDMIEKNGFSCQINTSVFKNGDALPPPPPPSPDAYVAFNY
-411 RGVPSKALA
+411 K
-420 NILSIVNRAF
+420 
-430 LKQQEK
+430 
-436 SGTSNVPILF
+436 
-446 YEDNAHDKGQ
+446 
-456 NGKKY
+456 NG
-461 WINPNYVY
+461 
-469 FSFNGKKLSIEEFIL
+469 G
-484 LKEQAVRGA
+484 KEQGLIVYERYLKN
-493 TNRSELND
+493 TNEID
-501 AKGEVIEVIPYFK
+501 K
-514 RKDGNV
+514 RFNSIY
-520 VPNDAFY
+520 N
-527 FELAAKLDDS
+527 
-537 LTMSSLDL
+537 
-545 HTEVQDDISTDYPV
+545 DDISSVT
-559 LISYRTASFES
+559 IT
-570 GVYEATLSK
+570 VYK
-579 KMENVKATA
+579 KA
-588 ERISKGKEKVEELTV
+588 
-603 LPANKD
+603 
-609 VPLSYLEAVKQV
+609 
-621 LEEKGLS
+621 
-628 CVIKNKVPDGVK
+628 PDGMLDGVEKYLKDKIKYDVEYIVKRE

>member
-38 VLLGGIGICMLLP
+38 VLLVGIATCMLLP
-51 VIKIQTSEPLLIQQP
+51 AIKIQTSEPLLIQQP

-78 TVAIHLPDNNSGVDI
+78 TVVTYLSDNNPEVDR
-93 TPVTGPARMIDW
+93 TPVATPAKMIDW
-105 GQIIALLYWAGVVF
+105 GQIIALLYWAGFIF

-143 GRYTLIIVP
+143 GRYTLILVP

-162 YIILSEEDYEKY
+162 YIILSEEDYEKH

-231 LGIDA
+231 QGVDA

-313 KDKETPPEEQQDMR
+313 KDKETPPEEQQDMKS
-327 RFFKM
+327 FFKT
-332 ELEKYMRE
+332 ELDSYMKKVE
-340 KMGITTPSDED
+340 PQTAFEPDEIIAFMK
-351 KNNFLE
+351 KNTEPKDLFI
-357 KETNKQMLLVNA
+357 NA
-369 LGQILLNNK
+369 KGDVLLNNDFANYK
-378 FTSYG
+378 EKEQFLG
-383 DLPEKLKHIFETPSA
+383 KLQDLFEKSK
-398 RAGKPVAFYSMID
+398 KPVS
-411 RGVPSKALA
+411 
-420 NILSIVNRAF
+420 
-430 LKQQEK
+430 
-436 SGTSNVPILF
+436 
-446 YEDNAHDKGQ
+446 
-456 NGKKY
+456 
-461 WINPNYVY
+461 
-469 FSFNGKKLSIEEFIL
+469 
-484 LKEQAVRGA
+484 
-493 TNRSELND
+493 
-501 AKGEVIEVIPYFK
+501 
-514 RKDGNV
+514 
-520 VPNDAFY
+520 FY
-527 FELAAKLDDS
+527 FLIDINTPEEATEAVLHLVKEAFDKRQKVVGADKAPFLLFEDARNNKNFPGKGREKKQDVAYYTVDGKQVSPKAYEELKKNFKQIKPRKSDLVDIKGKVVEIHIYMKLEDGSTIPSPALYAEISEDDG
-537 LTMSSLDL
+537 TA
-545 HTEVQDDISTDYPV
+545 YPV

-588 ERISKGKEKVEELTV
+588 ERISKEKEKVEELTV

-609 VPLSYLEAVKQV
+609 IPLSYLEAVKQV
-621 LEEKGLS
+621 LEGKGLS
-628 CVIKNKVPDGVK
+628 CTIKNKVPDGIK

>member
-38 VLLGGIGICMLLP
+38 VLLVGIATCILLP
-51 VIKIQTSEPLLIQQP
+51 AIKIQTSEPLLIQQP

-78 TVAIHLPDNNSGVDI
+78 TVVTYLSDNTPEVDR
-93 TPVTGPARMIDW
+93 TPVVTPAKMIDW
-105 GQIIALLYWAGVVF
+105 GQIIALLYWAGFIF

-143 GRYTLIIVP
+143 GRYTLILVP

-162 YIILSEEDYEKY
+162 YIILSEEDYEKH

-231 LGIDA
+231 QGVDA

-274 KSNNWARLKLLLLV
+274 KSKNWARLKLLLLV

-313 KDKETPPEEQQDMR
+313 KDKETPPEEQQDMKS
-327 RFFKM
+327 FFKT
-332 ELEKYMRE
+332 ELESYIKKVDPQTRFE
-340 KMGITTPSDED
+340 PDEIIAFMK
-351 KNNFLE
+351 KNTEPKDLFI
-357 KETNKQMLLVNA
+357 NA
-369 LGQILLNNK
+369 KGDVLLNNDFANYK
-378 FTSYG
+378 EKEQFLGKLQDLFEKSKKPVSFYFLIDINTPEEATEAVLHLVKEAFDKRQKVVGADKAPFLLFEDARNNKNFPGKVSMAQSSKKGTVYIIQNKKVVGVING
-383 DLPEKLKHIFETPSA
+383 DVADYKLPDFSKDMVTIQP
-398 RAGKPVAFYSMID
+398 AGKDVSSSRLNSVKDMIEKNGFSCQINTSVFKNGDALPPPPPPSPDAYVAFNY
-411 RGVPSKALA
+411 K
-420 NILSIVNRAF
+420 
-430 LKQQEK
+430 
-436 SGTSNVPILF
+436 
-446 YEDNAHDKGQ
+446 
-456 NGKKY
+456 NG
-461 WINPNYVY
+461 
-469 FSFNGKKLSIEEFIL
+469 G
-484 LKEQAVRGA
+484 KEQGLIVYERYLKN
-493 TNRSELND
+493 TNEID
-501 AKGEVIEVIPYFK
+501 K
-514 RKDGNV
+514 RFNSIY
-520 VPNDAFY
+520 N
-527 FELAAKLDDS
+527 
-537 LTMSSLDL
+537 
-545 HTEVQDDISTDYPV
+545 DDISSVT
-559 LISYRTASFES
+559 IT
-570 GVYEATLSK
+570 VYK
-579 KMENVKATA
+579 KA
-588 ERISKGKEKVEELTV
+588 
-603 LPANKD
+603 
-609 VPLSYLEAVKQV
+609 
-621 LEEKGLS
+621 
-628 CVIKNKVPDGVK
+628 PDGMLDGVEKYLKDKIKYDVEYIVKRE

>member
-38 VLLGGIGICMLLP
+38 VLLVGIATCMLLP
-51 VIKIQTSEPLLIQQP
+51 AIKIQTSEPLLIQQP

-78 TVAIHLPDNNSGVDI
+78 TVVTYLSDNNPEVDMI
-93 TPVTGPARMIDW
+93 PVVTPAKMIDW
-105 GQIIALLYWAGVVF
+105 GQIIALLYWAGFIF

-143 GRYTLIIVP
+143 GRYTLILVP

-162 YIILSEEDYEKY
+162 YIILSEEDYEKH

-231 LGIDA
+231 QGVDA

-313 KDKETPPEEQQDMR
+313 KDKETPPEEQQDMKS
-327 RFFKM
+327 FFKT
-332 ELEKYMRE
+332 ELDSYMKKVE
-340 KMGITTPSDED
+340 PQTAFEPDEIIAFMK
-351 KNNFLE
+351 KNTEPKDLFI
-357 KETNKQMLLVNA
+357 NA
-369 LGQILLNNK
+369 KGDVLLNNDFANYK
-378 FTSYG
+378 EKEQFLG
-383 DLPEKLKHIFETPSA
+383 KLQDLFEKSK
-398 RAGKPVAFYSMID
+398 KPVS
-411 RGVPSKALA
+411 
-420 NILSIVNRAF
+420 
-430 LKQQEK
+430 
-436 SGTSNVPILF
+436 
-446 YEDNAHDKGQ
+446 
-456 NGKKY
+456 
-461 WINPNYVY
+461 
-469 FSFNGKKLSIEEFIL
+469 
-484 LKEQAVRGA
+484 
-493 TNRSELND
+493 
-501 AKGEVIEVIPYFK
+501 
-514 RKDGNV
+514 
-520 VPNDAFY
+520 FY
-527 FELAAKLDDS
+527 FLIDINTPEEATEAVLHLVKEAFDKRQKVVGADKAPFLLFEDARNNKNFPGKGREKKQDVAYYTVDGKQVSPKAYEELKKNFKQIKPRKSDLVDIKGKVVEIHTYMKLEDGSTIPSPALYAEISEDDG
-537 LTMSSLDL
+537 TA
-545 HTEVQDDISTDYPV
+545 YPV

-588 ERISKGKEKVEELTV
+588 ERISKEKEKVEELTV

-621 LEEKGLS
+621 LEGKGLS
-628 CVIKNKVPDGVK
+628 CTIKNKVPGGIK

>member
-38 VLLGGIGICMLLP
+38 VLLVGIATCMLLP
-51 VIKIQTSEPLLIQQP
+51 AIKIQTSEPLLIQQP

-78 TVAIHLPDNNSGVDI
+78 TVVTYLSDNNPEVDMI
-93 TPVTGPARMIDW
+93 PVVTPAKMIDW
-105 GQIIALLYWAGVVF
+105 GQIIALLYWVGFIF

-143 GRYTLIIVP
+143 GRYTLILVP

-231 LGIDA
+231 QGVDA

-313 KDKETPPEEQQDMR
+313 KDKETPPEEQQDMKS
-327 RFFKM
+327 FFKT
-332 ELEKYMRE
+332 ELDSYMKKVE
-340 KMGITTPSDED
+340 PQTAFEPDEIIAFMK
-351 KNNFLE
+351 KNTEPKDLFI
-357 KETNKQMLLVNA
+357 NA
-369 LGQILLNNK
+369 KGDVLLNNDFANYK
-378 FTSYG
+378 EKEQFLG
-383 DLPEKLKHIFETPSA
+383 KLQDLFEKSK
-398 RAGKPVAFYSMID
+398 KPVS
-411 RGVPSKALA
+411 
-420 NILSIVNRAF
+420 
-430 LKQQEK
+430 
-436 SGTSNVPILF
+436 
-446 YEDNAHDKGQ
+446 
-456 NGKKY
+456 
-461 WINPNYVY
+461 
-469 FSFNGKKLSIEEFIL
+469 
-484 LKEQAVRGA
+484 
-493 TNRSELND
+493 
-501 AKGEVIEVIPYFK
+501 
-514 RKDGNV
+514 
-520 VPNDAFY
+520 FY
-527 FELAAKLDDS
+527 FLIDINTPEEATEAVLHLVKEAFDKRQKVVGADKAPFLLFEDARNNKNFPGKGREKKQDVAYYTVDGKQVSPKAYEELKKNFKQIKPRKSDLVDIKGKVVEIHIYMKLEDGSTIPSPALYAEISEDDG
-537 LTMSSLDL
+537 TA
-545 HTEVQDDISTDYPV
+545 YPV

-588 ERISKGKEKVEELTV
+588 ERISKEKEKVEELTV

-621 LEEKGLS
+621 LEGKGLS
-628 CVIKNKVPDGVK
+628 CTIKNKVPDGIK

>member
-38 VLLGGIGICMLLP
+38 VLLVGIATCMLLP
-51 VIKIQTSEPLLIQQP
+51 AIKIQTSEPLLIQQP

-78 TVAIHLPDNNSGVDI
+78 TVVTYLSDNNPEVDMI
-93 TPVTGPARMIDW
+93 PVVTPAKMIDW
-105 GQIIALLYWAGVVF
+105 GQIIALLYWAGFIF

-143 GRYTLIIVP
+143 GRYTLILVP

-195 FMECILWLHW
+195 FVECILWLHW

-231 LGIDA
+231 QGVDA

-313 KDKETPPEEQQDMR
+313 KDKETPPEEQQDMKS
-327 RFFKM
+327 FFKT
-332 ELEKYMRE
+332 ELDSYMKKVE
-340 KMGITTPSDED
+340 PQTAFEPDEIIAFMK
-351 KNNFLE
+351 KNTEPKDLFI
-357 KETNKQMLLVNA
+357 NA
-369 LGQILLNNK
+369 KGDVLLNNDFANYK
-378 FTSYG
+378 EKEQFLGKLQDLFEKSKKPVSFYFLIDINTLEEATEAVLHLVKEAFDKRQKVVGADKAPFLLFEDARNNKNFPGKVSMAQSSKKGTVYIIQNKKVVGVING
-383 DLPEKLKHIFETPSA
+383 DVADYKLPDFSKDMVTIQP
-398 RAGKPVAFYSMID
+398 AGKDVSSSRLNSVKDMIEKNGFSCQINTSAFKNGDALPPPPPPSPDAYVAFNY
-411 RGVPSKALA
+411 K
-420 NILSIVNRAF
+420 
-430 LKQQEK
+430 
-436 SGTSNVPILF
+436 
-446 YEDNAHDKGQ
+446 
-456 NGKKY
+456 NG
-461 WINPNYVY
+461 
-469 FSFNGKKLSIEEFIL
+469 G
-484 LKEQAVRGA
+484 KEQGLIVYERYLKN
-493 TNRSELND
+493 TNEID
-501 AKGEVIEVIPYFK
+501 K
-514 RKDGNV
+514 RFNSIY
-520 VPNDAFY
+520 N
-527 FELAAKLDDS
+527 
-537 LTMSSLDL
+537 
-545 HTEVQDDISTDYPV
+545 DDISSVT
-559 LISYRTASFES
+559 IT
-570 GVYEATLSK
+570 VYK
-579 KMENVKATA
+579 KA
-588 ERISKGKEKVEELTV
+588 
-603 LPANKD
+603 
-609 VPLSYLEAVKQV
+609 
-621 LEEKGLS
+621 
-628 CVIKNKVPDGVK
+628 PDGMLDGVEKYLKDKIKYDVKYIVKRE

>member
-38 VLLGGIGICMLLP
+38 VLLVGIATCMLLP
-51 VIKIQTSEPLLIQQP
+51 AIKIQTSEPLLIQQP

-78 TVAIHLPDNNSGVDI
+78 TVVTYLSDNNPEVNMI
-93 TPVTGPARMIDW
+93 PVVTPAKMIDW
-105 GQIIALLYWAGVVF
+105 GQIIALLYWAGFIF

-143 GRYTLIIVP
+143 GRYTLILVP

-162 YIILSEEDYEKY
+162 YIILSEEDYEKH

-231 LGIDA
+231 QGVDA

-313 KDKETPPEEQQDMR
+313 KDKETPPEEQQDMKS
-327 RFFKM
+327 FFKT
-332 ELEKYMRE
+332 ELDSYMKKVE
-340 KMGITTPSDED
+340 PQAAFEPDEIIAFMK
-351 KNNFLE
+351 KNTEPKDLFI
-357 KETNKQMLLVNA
+357 NA
-369 LGQILLNNK
+369 KGDVLLNNDFANYK
-378 FTSYG
+378 EKEQFLG
-383 DLPEKLKHIFETPSA
+383 KLQDLFEKSK
-398 RAGKPVAFYSMID
+398 KPVS
-411 RGVPSKALA
+411 
-420 NILSIVNRAF
+420 
-430 LKQQEK
+430 
-436 SGTSNVPILF
+436 
-446 YEDNAHDKGQ
+446 
-456 NGKKY
+456 
-461 WINPNYVY
+461 
-469 FSFNGKKLSIEEFIL
+469 
-484 LKEQAVRGA
+484 
-493 TNRSELND
+493 
-501 AKGEVIEVIPYFK
+501 
-514 RKDGNV
+514 
-520 VPNDAFY
+520 FY
-527 FELAAKLDDS
+527 FLIDINTPEEATEAVLHLVKEAFDKRQKVVGADKAPFLLFEDARNNKNFPGKGREKKQDVAYYTVDGKQVSPKAYEELKKNFKQIKPRKSDLVDIKGKVVEIHTYMKLEDGSTIPSPALYAEISEDDG
-537 LTMSSLDL
+537 TA
-545 HTEVQDDISTDYPV
+545 YPV

-588 ERISKGKEKVEELTV
+588 ERISKEKEKVEELTV

-621 LEEKGLS
+621 LEGKGLS
-628 CVIKNKVPDGVK
+628 CTIKNKVPDGIK

>member
-38 VLLGGIGICMLLP
+38 VLLVGIATCMLLP
-51 VIKIQTSEPLLIQQP
+51 AIKIQTSEPLLIQQP

-78 TVAIHLPDNNSGVDI
+78 TVVTYLSDNNPEVDMI
-93 TPVTGPARMIDW
+93 PVVTPAKMIDW
-105 GQIIALLYWAGVVF
+105 GQIIALLYWAGFIF

-143 GRYTLIIVP
+143 GRYTLILVP

-231 LGIDA
+231 QGVDA

-313 KDKETPPEEQQDMR
+313 KDKETPPEEQQDMKS
-327 RFFKM
+327 FFKT
-332 ELEKYMRE
+332 ELDSYMKKVE
-340 KMGITTPSDED
+340 PQAAFEPDEIIAFMK
-351 KNNFLE
+351 KNTEPKDLFI
-357 KETNKQMLLVNA
+357 NA
-369 LGQILLNNK
+369 KGDVLLNNDFANYK
-378 FTSYG
+378 EKEQFLG
-383 DLPEKLKHIFETPSA
+383 KLQDLFEKSK
-398 RAGKPVAFYSMID
+398 KPVS
-411 RGVPSKALA
+411 
-420 NILSIVNRAF
+420 
-430 LKQQEK
+430 
-436 SGTSNVPILF
+436 
-446 YEDNAHDKGQ
+446 
-456 NGKKY
+456 
-461 WINPNYVY
+461 
-469 FSFNGKKLSIEEFIL
+469 
-484 LKEQAVRGA
+484 
-493 TNRSELND
+493 
-501 AKGEVIEVIPYFK
+501 
-514 RKDGNV
+514 
-520 VPNDAFY
+520 FY
-527 FELAAKLDDS
+527 FLIDINTPEEATEAVLHLVKEAFDKRQKVVGADKAPFLLFEDARNNKNFPGKGREKKQDVAYYTVDGKQVSPKAYEELKKNFKQIKPRKSDLVDIKGKVVEIHTYMKLEDGSTIPSPALYAEISEDDG
-537 LTMSSLDL
+537 TA
-545 HTEVQDDISTDYPV
+545 YPV

-588 ERISKGKEKVEELTV
+588 ERISKEKEKVEELTV

-621 LEEKGLS
+621 LEGKGLS
-628 CVIKNKVPDGVK
+628 CTIKNKVPGGIK

>member
-38 VLLGGIGICMLLP
+38 VLLVGIATCMLLP
-51 VIKIQTSEPLLIQQP
+51 AIKIQTSEPLLIQQP

-78 TVAIHLPDNNSGVDI
+78 TVVTYLSDNNPEVDMI
-93 TPVTGPARMIDW
+93 PVVTPAKMIDW
-105 GQIIALLYWAGVVF
+105 GQIIALLYWAGFIF

-143 GRYTLIIVP
+143 GRYTLILVP

-162 YIILSEEDYEKY
+162 YIILSEEDYEKH

-231 LGIDA
+231 QGVDA

-313 KDKETPPEEQQDMR
+313 KDKETPPEEQQDMKS
-327 RFFKM
+327 FFKT
-332 ELEKYMRE
+332 ELESYIKKVDPQTRFE
-340 KMGITTPSDED
+340 PDEIIAFMK
-351 KNNFLE
+351 KNTEPKDLFI
-357 KETNKQMLLVNA
+357 NA
-369 LGQILLNNK
+369 KGDVLLNNDFANYK
-378 FTSYG
+378 EKEQFLGKLQDLFEKSKKPVSFYFLIDINTPEEATEAVLHLVKEAFDKRQKVVGADKAPFLLFEDARNNKNFPGKVSMAQSSKKGTVYIIQNKKVVGVING
-383 DLPEKLKHIFETPSA
+383 DVADYKLPDFSKDMVTIQP
-398 RAGKPVAFYSMID
+398 AGKDVSSSRLNSVKDMIEKNGFSCQINTSVFKNGDALPPPPPPSPDAYVAFNY
-411 RGVPSKALA
+411 K
-420 NILSIVNRAF
+420 
-430 LKQQEK
+430 
-436 SGTSNVPILF
+436 
-446 YEDNAHDKGQ
+446 
-456 NGKKY
+456 NG
-461 WINPNYVY
+461 
-469 FSFNGKKLSIEEFIL
+469 G
-484 LKEQAVRGA
+484 KEQGLIVYERYLKN
-493 TNRSELND
+493 TNEID
-501 AKGEVIEVIPYFK
+501 K
-514 RKDGNV
+514 RFNSIY
-520 VPNDAFY
+520 N
-527 FELAAKLDDS
+527 
-537 LTMSSLDL
+537 
-545 HTEVQDDISTDYPV
+545 DDISSVT
-559 LISYRTASFES
+559 IT
-570 GVYEATLSK
+570 VYK
-579 KMENVKATA
+579 KA
-588 ERISKGKEKVEELTV
+588 
-603 LPANKD
+603 
-609 VPLSYLEAVKQV
+609 
-621 LEEKGLS
+621 
-628 CVIKNKVPDGVK
+628 PDGMLDGVEKYLKDKIKYDVEYIVKRE

>member
-38 VLLGGIGICMLLP
+38 VLLVGIVTCMLLP
-51 VIKIQTSEPLLIQQP
+51 AIKIQTSEPLLIQQP

-78 TVAIHLPDNNSGVDI
+78 TVVTYLSDNNPEVDMI
-93 TPVTGPARMIDW
+93 PVVTPAKMIDW
-105 GQIIALLYWAGVVF
+105 GQIIALLYWAGFIF

-143 GRYTLIIVP
+143 GRYTLILVP

-162 YIILSEEDYEKY
+162 YIILSEEDYEKH

-231 LGIDA
+231 QGVDA

-313 KDKETPPEEQQDMR
+313 KDKETPPEEQQDMKS
-327 RFFKM
+327 FFKT
-332 ELEKYMRE
+332 ELDSYMKKVE
-340 KMGITTPSDED
+340 PQTAFEPDEIIAFMK
-351 KNNFLE
+351 KNTEPKDLFI
-357 KETNKQMLLVNA
+357 NA
-369 LGQILLNNK
+369 KGDVLLNNDFANYK
-378 FTSYG
+378 EKEQFLGKLQDLFEKSKKPVSFYFLIDINTPEEATEAVLHLVKEAFDKRQKVVGADKAPFLLFEDARNNKNFPGKVSMAQSSKKGTVYIIQNKKVVGVING
-383 DLPEKLKHIFETPSA
+383 DVADYKLPDFSKDMVTIQP
-398 RAGKPVAFYSMID
+398 AGKDVSSSRLNSVKDMIEKNGFSCQINTSVFKNGDALPPPPPPSPDAYVAFNY
-411 RGVPSKALA
+411 K
-420 NILSIVNRAF
+420 
-430 LKQQEK
+430 
-436 SGTSNVPILF
+436 
-446 YEDNAHDKGQ
+446 
-456 NGKKY
+456 NG
-461 WINPNYVY
+461 
-469 FSFNGKKLSIEEFIL
+469 G
-484 LKEQAVRGA
+484 KEQGLIVYERYLKN
-493 TNRSELND
+493 TNEID
-501 AKGEVIEVIPYFK
+501 K
-514 RKDGNV
+514 RFNSIY
-520 VPNDAFY
+520 N
-527 FELAAKLDDS
+527 
-537 LTMSSLDL
+537 
-545 HTEVQDDISTDYPV
+545 DDISSVT
-559 LISYRTASFES
+559 IT
-570 GVYEATLSK
+570 VYK
-579 KMENVKATA
+579 KA
-588 ERISKGKEKVEELTV
+588 
-603 LPANKD
+603 
-609 VPLSYLEAVKQV
+609 
-621 LEEKGLS
+621 
-628 CVIKNKVPDGVK
+628 PDGMLDGVEKYLKDKIKYDVKYIVKRE

>member
-38 VLLGGIGICMLLP
+38 VLLVGIATCMLLP
-51 VIKIQTSEPLLIQQP
+51 AIKIQTSEPLLIQQP

-78 TVAIHLPDNNSGVDI
+78 TVVTYLSDNNPEVDMI
-93 TPVTGPARMIDW
+93 PVVTPAKMIDW
-105 GQIIALLYWAGVVF
+105 GQIIALLYWAGFIF

-143 GRYTLIIVP
+143 GRYTLILVP

-195 FMECILWLHW
+195 FVECILWLHW

-231 LGIDA
+231 QGVDA

-313 KDKETPPEEQQDMR
+313 KDKETPPEEQQDMKS
-327 RFFKM
+327 FFKT
-332 ELEKYMRE
+332 ELDSYMKKVE
-340 KMGITTPSDED
+340 PQTAFEPDEIIAFMK
-351 KNNFLE
+351 KNTEPKDLFI
-357 KETNKQMLLVNA
+357 NA
-369 LGQILLNNK
+369 KGDVLLNNDFANYK
-378 FTSYG
+378 EKEQFLGKLQDLFEKSKKPVSFYFLIDINTPEEATEAVLHLVKEAFDKRQKVVGADKAPFLLFEDARNNKNFPRKVSMAQSSKKGTVYIIQNKKVVGVING
-383 DLPEKLKHIFETPSA
+383 DVADYKLPDFSKDMVTIQP
-398 RAGKPVAFYSMID
+398 AGKDVSSSRLNSVKVMIEKNGFSCQINTSVFKNGDALPPPPPPSPDAYVAFNY
-411 RGVPSKALA
+411 K
-420 NILSIVNRAF
+420 
-430 LKQQEK
+430 
-436 SGTSNVPILF
+436 
-446 YEDNAHDKGQ
+446 
-456 NGKKY
+456 NG
-461 WINPNYVY
+461 
-469 FSFNGKKLSIEEFIL
+469 G
-484 LKEQAVRGA
+484 KEQGLIVYERYLKN
-493 TNRSELND
+493 TNEID
-501 AKGEVIEVIPYFK
+501 K
-514 RKDGNV
+514 RFNSIY
-520 VPNDAFY
+520 N
-527 FELAAKLDDS
+527 
-537 LTMSSLDL
+537 
-545 HTEVQDDISTDYPV
+545 DDISSVT
-559 LISYRTASFES
+559 IT
-570 GVYEATLSK
+570 VYK
-579 KMENVKATA
+579 KA
-588 ERISKGKEKVEELTV
+588 
-603 LPANKD
+603 
-609 VPLSYLEAVKQV
+609 
-621 LEEKGLS
+621 
-628 CVIKNKVPDGVK
+628 PDGMLDGVEKYLKDKIKYDVEYIVKRE

>member
-38 VLLGGIGICMLLP
+38 VLLVGIATCMLLP
-51 VIKIQTSEPLLIQQP
+51 AIKIQTSEPLLIQQP

-78 TVAIHLPDNNSGVDI
+78 TVVTYLSDNNPEVDMI
-93 TPVTGPARMIDW
+93 PVVTPAKMIDW
-105 GQIIALLYWAGVVF
+105 GQIIALLYWAGFIF

-143 GRYTLIIVP
+143 GRYILILVP

-162 YIILSEEDYEKY
+162 YIILSEEDYEKH

-231 LGIDA
+231 QGVNA

-313 KDKETPPEEQQDMR
+313 KDKETPPEEQQDMKS
-327 RFFKM
+327 FFKT
-332 ELEKYMRE
+332 ELDSYMKKVEPQTRFE
-340 KMGITTPSDED
+340 PDEIIAFMK
-351 KNNFLE
+351 KNTEPKDLFI
-357 KETNKQMLLVNA
+357 NA
-369 LGQILLNNK
+369 KGDVLLNNDFANYK
-378 FTSYG
+378 EKEQFLGKLQDLFEKSKKPVSFYFLIDINTPEEATEAVLHLVKEAFDKRQKVVGADKAPFLLFEDARNNKNFPRKVSMAQSSKKGTVYIIQNKKVVGVING
-383 DLPEKLKHIFETPSA
+383 DVADYKLPDFSKDMVTIQP
-398 RAGKPVAFYSMID
+398 AGKDVSSSRLNSVKDMIEKNGFSCQINTSVFKNGDALPPPPPPSPDAYVAFNY
-411 RGVPSKALA
+411 K
-420 NILSIVNRAF
+420 
-430 LKQQEK
+430 
-436 SGTSNVPILF
+436 
-446 YEDNAHDKGQ
+446 
-456 NGKKY
+456 NG
-461 WINPNYVY
+461 
-469 FSFNGKKLSIEEFIL
+469 G
-484 LKEQAVRGA
+484 KEQGLIVYERYLKN
-493 TNRSELND
+493 TNEID
-501 AKGEVIEVIPYFK
+501 K
-514 RKDGNV
+514 RFNSIY
-520 VPNDAFY
+520 N
-527 FELAAKLDDS
+527 
-537 LTMSSLDL
+537 
-545 HTEVQDDISTDYPV
+545 DDISSVT
-559 LISYRTASFES
+559 IT
-570 GVYEATLSK
+570 VYK
-579 KMENVKATA
+579 KA
-588 ERISKGKEKVEELTV
+588 
-603 LPANKD
+603 
-609 VPLSYLEAVKQV
+609 
-621 LEEKGLS
+621 
-628 CVIKNKVPDGVK
+628 PDGMLDGVEKYLKDKIKYDVEYIVKRE

>member
-38 VLLGGIGICMLLP
+38 VLLVGIATCILLP
-51 VIKIQTSEPLLIQQP
+51 AIKIQTSEPLLIQQP

-78 TVAIHLPDNNSGVDI
+78 TVVTYLSDNNPEVDMI
-93 TPVTGPARMIDW
+93 PVVTPAKMIDW
-105 GQIIALLYWAGVVF
+105 GQIIALLYWAGFIF

-143 GRYTLIIVP
+143 GRYTLILVP

-162 YIILSEEDYEKY
+162 YIILSEEDYEKH

-231 LGIDA
+231 QGVDA

-313 KDKETPPEEQQDMR
+313 KDKETPPEEQQDMKS
-327 RFFKM
+327 FFKT
-332 ELEKYMRE
+332 ELDSYMKKVE
-340 KMGITTPSDED
+340 PQAAFEPDEIIAFMK
-351 KNNFLE
+351 KNTEPKDLFI
-357 KETNKQMLLVNA
+357 NA
-369 LGQILLNNK
+369 KGDVLLNNDFANYK
-378 FTSYG
+378 EKEQFLG
-383 DLPEKLKHIFETPSA
+383 KLQDLFEKSK
-398 RAGKPVAFYSMID
+398 KPVS
-411 RGVPSKALA
+411 
-420 NILSIVNRAF
+420 
-430 LKQQEK
+430 
-436 SGTSNVPILF
+436 
-446 YEDNAHDKGQ
+446 
-456 NGKKY
+456 
-461 WINPNYVY
+461 
-469 FSFNGKKLSIEEFIL
+469 
-484 LKEQAVRGA
+484 
-493 TNRSELND
+493 
-501 AKGEVIEVIPYFK
+501 
-514 RKDGNV
+514 
-520 VPNDAFY
+520 FY
-527 FELAAKLDDS
+527 FLIDINTPEEATEAVLHLVKEAFDKRQKVVGADKAPFLLFEDARNNKNFPGKGREKKQDVAYYTVDGKQVSPKAYEELKKNFKQIKPRKSDLVDIKGKVVEIHTYMKLEDGSTIPSPALYAEISEDDG
-537 LTMSSLDL
+537 TA
-545 HTEVQDDISTDYPV
+545 YPV

-588 ERISKGKEKVEELTV
+588 ERISKEKEKVEELTV

-621 LEEKGLS
+621 LEGKGLS
-628 CVIKNKVPDGVK
+628 CTIKNKVPDGIK

>member
-38 VLLGGIGICMLLP
+38 VLLVGIATCMLLP
-51 VIKIQTSEPLLIQQP
+51 AIKIQTSEPLLIQQP

-78 TVAIHLPDNNSGVDI
+78 TVVTYLSDNNPEVDMI
-93 TPVTGPARMIDW
+93 PVVTPAKMIDW
-105 GQIIALLYWAGVVF
+105 GQIIALLYWAGFIF

-143 GRYTLIIVP
+143 GRYTLILVP

-162 YIILSEEDYEKY
+162 YIILSEEDYEKH

-231 LGIDA
+231 QGVNA

-313 KDKETPPEEQQDMR
+313 KDKETPPEEQQDMKS
-327 RFFKM
+327 FFKT
-332 ELEKYMRE
+332 ELDSYMKKVEPQTRFE
-340 KMGITTPSDED
+340 PDEIIAFMK
-351 KNNFLE
+351 KNTEPKDLFI
-357 KETNKQMLLVNA
+357 NA
-369 LGQILLNNK
+369 KGDVLLNNDFANYK
-378 FTSYG
+378 EKEQFLAKLQDLFEKSKKPVSFYFLIDINTPEEATEAVLHLVKEAFDKRQKVVGADKAPFLLFEDARNNKNFPRKVSMAQSSKKGTVYIIQNKKVVGVING
-383 DLPEKLKHIFETPSA
+383 DVADYKLPDFSKDMVTIQP
-398 RAGKPVAFYSMID
+398 AGKDVSSSRLNSVKDMIEKNGFSCQINTSVFKNGDALPPPPPPSPDAYVAFNY
-411 RGVPSKALA
+411 K
-420 NILSIVNRAF
+420 
-430 LKQQEK
+430 
-436 SGTSNVPILF
+436 
-446 YEDNAHDKGQ
+446 
-456 NGKKY
+456 NG
-461 WINPNYVY
+461 
-469 FSFNGKKLSIEEFIL
+469 G
-484 LKEQAVRGA
+484 KEQGLIVYERYLKN
-493 TNRSELND
+493 TNEID
-501 AKGEVIEVIPYFK
+501 K
-514 RKDGNV
+514 RFNSIY
-520 VPNDAFY
+520 N
-527 FELAAKLDDS
+527 
-537 LTMSSLDL
+537 
-545 HTEVQDDISTDYPV
+545 DDISSVT
-559 LISYRTASFES
+559 IT
-570 GVYEATLSK
+570 VYK
-579 KMENVKATA
+579 KA
-588 ERISKGKEKVEELTV
+588 
-603 LPANKD
+603 
-609 VPLSYLEAVKQV
+609 
-621 LEEKGLS
+621 
-628 CVIKNKVPDGVK
+628 PDGMLDGVEKYLKDKIKYDVKYIVKRE

>member
-38 VLLGGIGICMLLP
+38 VLLVGIATCMLLP
-51 VIKIQTSEPLLIQQP
+51 AIKIQTSEPLLIQQP

-78 TVAIHLPDNNSGVDI
+78 TVVTYLSDNNPEVDR
-93 TPVTGPARMIDW
+93 TPVATPAKMIDW
-105 GQIIALLYWAGVVF
+105 GQIIALLYWAGFIF

-143 GRYTLIIVP
+143 GRYTLILVP

-162 YIILSEEDYEKY
+162 YIILSVEDYEKY

-195 FMECILWLHW
+195 FVESILWLHW

-231 LGIDA
+231 QGIDA

-313 KDKETPPEEQQDMR
+313 KDKETPPEEQQDMKS
-327 RFFKM
+327 FFKT
-332 ELEKYMRE
+332 ELDSYMKKVE
-340 KMGITTPSDED
+340 PQTAFEPDEIIAFMK
-351 KNNFLE
+351 KNTEPKDLFI
-357 KETNKQMLLVNA
+357 NA
-369 LGQILLNNK
+369 KGDVLLNNDFANYK
-378 FTSYG
+378 EKEQFLGKLQDLFEKSKKPVSFYFLIDINTPEEATEAVLHLVKEAFDKRQKVVGADKAPFLLFEDARNNKNFLGKVRMAQSSKKGIVYIIQNKKVVGVING
-383 DLPEKLKHIFETPSA
+383 DVADYKLPDFSKDMVTIQP
-398 RAGKPVAFYSMID
+398 AGKDVSSSRLNSVKDMIEKNGFSCQINTSVFKNGD
-411 RGVPSKALA
+411 ALPPPPPPA
-420 NILSIVNRAF
+420 PDVYVTFNY
-430 LKQQEK
+430 K
-436 SGTSNVPILF
+436 
-446 YEDNAHDKGQ
+446 
-456 NGKKY
+456 NGKKEQGL
-461 WINPNYVY
+461 IVY
-469 FSFNGKKLSIEEFIL
+469 ERYLKNTNEIDKRFNSIY
-484 LKEQAVRGA
+484 
-493 TNRSELND
+493 N
-501 AKGEVIEVIPYFK
+501 
-514 RKDGNV
+514 
-520 VPNDAFY
+520 
-527 FELAAKLDDS
+527 
-537 LTMSSLDL
+537 
-545 HTEVQDDISTDYPV
+545 DDISSVIIT
-559 LISYRTASFES
+559 
-570 GVYEATLSK
+570 VYK
-579 KMENVKATA
+579 KA
-588 ERISKGKEKVEELTV
+588 
-603 LPANKD
+603 
-609 VPLSYLEAVKQV
+609 
-621 LEEKGLS
+621 
-628 CVIKNKVPDGVK
+628 PDGMLDGVEKYLKDKIKYDVEYIVKRE

>member
-38 VLLGGIGICMLLP
+38 VLLVGIATCMLLP
-51 VIKIQTSEPLLIQQP
+51 AIKIQTSEPLLIQQP

-78 TVAIHLPDNNSGVDI
+78 TVVTYLSDNNPEVDMI
-93 TPVTGPARMIDW
+93 PVVTPAKMIDW
-105 GQIIALLYWAGVVF
+105 GQIIALLYWAGFIF

-143 GRYTLIIVP
+143 GRYTLILVP

-162 YIILSEEDYEKY
+162 YIILSEEDYEKH

-231 LGIDA
+231 QGIDA

-313 KDKETPPEEQQDMR
+313 KDKETPPEEQQDMKS
-327 RFFKM
+327 FFKM
-332 ELEKYMRE
+332 ELDSYMKKVEPQTRFE
-340 KMGITTPSDED
+340 PDEIIAFMK
-351 KNNFLE
+351 KNTEPKDLFI
-357 KETNKQMLLVNA
+357 NA
-369 LGQILLNNK
+369 KGDVLLNNDFANYK
-378 FTSYG
+378 EKEQFLG
-383 DLPEKLKHIFETPSA
+383 KLQDLFEKSK
-398 RAGKPVAFYSMID
+398 KPVS
-411 RGVPSKALA
+411 
-420 NILSIVNRAF
+420 
-430 LKQQEK
+430 
-436 SGTSNVPILF
+436 
-446 YEDNAHDKGQ
+446 
-456 NGKKY
+456 
-461 WINPNYVY
+461 
-469 FSFNGKKLSIEEFIL
+469 
-484 LKEQAVRGA
+484 
-493 TNRSELND
+493 
-501 AKGEVIEVIPYFK
+501 
-514 RKDGNV
+514 
-520 VPNDAFY
+520 FY
-527 FELAAKLDDS
+527 FLIDINTPEEATEAVLHLVKEAFDKRQKVVGADKAPFLLFEDARNNKNFPGKGREKKQDVVYYTVDGKQVSPKAYEELKKNFKQIKPRKSDLVDIKGKVVEIHTYMKLEDGSTIPSPALYAEISEDDG
-537 LTMSSLDL
+537 TA
-545 HTEVQDDISTDYPV
+545 YPV

-588 ERISKGKEKVEELTV
+588 ERISKEKEKVEELTV

-621 LEEKGLS
+621 LEGKGLS
-628 CVIKNKVPDGVK
+628 CTIKNKVPDGIK